1 MQPTRDVPPIKE
13 AVQPL
18 TRGMV
23 PEGARSF
30 HPVVGEELDFVKNL
44 WYDDEAS
51 RALGMEILD
60 VSVEDGLG
68 QAHLRMTVGPLMV
81 NGHDIC
87 HGGYIFTL
95 CDTSFA
101 MACNA
106 KGSSTV
112 AAGCDIN
119 YVAPAHKGDVLIAHA
134 VERVVYGRNGLAD
147 VTITRQDDGALIAEF
162 RGRARDITRRT
173 PKPSAG

>member
-1 MQPTRDVPPIKE
+1 MTTTRDVPPIKDE
-13 AVQPL
+13 VHPI
-18 TRGMV
+18 TRESV
-23 PEGARSF
+23 PEDRHSF
-30 HPVVGEELDFVKNL
+30 HPVVGEELEFVKNL

-87 HGGYIFTL
+87 HGGYIFTF
-95 CDTSFA
+95 CDTAFA

-119 YVAPAHKGDVLIAHA
+119 YIAPARKGDVLIAYA

-147 VTITRQDDGALIAEF
+147 VTVTRQDDGALIAEF